1 MKKVTAFVGS
11 ARKGNTYDAVVQFLG
26 NLKAM
31 GDIET
36 EIVRLSEYKLGV
48 CRGCRLCFDKGEEH
62 CPYKDD
68 RDVLIEKMIAS
79 DGVVF
84 ASPNYSFQVSG
95 LMKVFLDRLGF
106 GFHRPR
112 FFGKTYTSI
121 VTQGIYGGG
130 KLVDYLDFVGNALGF
145 NTVKG
150 SCLMMLLPMTEKQQ
164 KKIDRALADQAR
176 RYYTTLEKPGYPVPA
191 VDLPV
196 VLQDGPNE
204 DKAGAR
210 RRQSRLTPTIRTRA
224 GWNLISTI
232 PLTWEC

>member
-11 ARKGNTYDAVVQFLG
+11 ARKGNTYDAVAQFLG

-36 EIVRLSEYKLGV
+36 EIVRLSEYRLGA

-68 RDVLIEKMIAS
+68 RDVLIEKVIAS

-106 GFHRPR
+106 TFHRPR
-112 FFGKTYTSI
+112 FSARPTPAS
-121 VTQGIYGGG
+121 
-130 KLVDYLDFVGNALGF
+130 
-145 NTVKG
+145 
-150 SCLMMLLPMTEKQQ
+150 SR
-164 KKIDRALADQAR
+164 RASTAAASWS
-176 RYYTTLEKPGYPVPA
+176 TTWISWAMPWA
-191 VDLPV
+191 
-196 VLQDGPNE
+196 
-204 DKAGAR
+204 
-210 RRQSRLTPTIRTRA
+210 STR
-224 GWNLISTI
+224 
-232 PLTWEC
+232 